1 MAHGLMEVK
10 LSSGRKVLIKSMS
23 IDDIDECKDAMQ
35 IVFGFNQQAQSIT
48 GLNKAR
54 TLWIRKGLGGGDF
67 VSKWNKSKPV
77 PDDVIKEL
85 TDAENVELV
94 EKIQEK
100 QKLGKSP
107 S

>member
-1 MAHGLMEVK
+1 MAQGLMEVK

-35 IVFGFNQQAQSIT
+35 IVFGLNQQAQSVT

-67 VSKWNKSKPV
+67 ETKWNKSKPV

-85 TDAENVELV
+85 TEAENVELV

-100 QKLGKSP
+100 QKLGKSQ